1 MRLLLMRSNP
11 YESRTIAFAHAPP
24 LAAKNPFPFLSAGPL
39 TGAIVGLAHA
49 TASAVAWNWYGQP
62 DFLFRSGAT
71 VLAVAVMLAVG
82 GATFGLA
89 YGCVLMLFT
98 RLSKRNVQPTV
109 HIVAACVTSFIL
121 GFAAAVYAFER
132 HSIIS
137 PFLVAFSTAAIAFLV
152 ATLSSVPY
160 ADSSVA
166 EDGG

>member
-1 MRLLLMRSNP
+1 
-11 YESRTIAFAHAPP
+11 
-24 LAAKNPFPFLSAGPL
+24 
-39 TGAIVGLAHA
+39 
-49 TASAVAWNWYGQP
+49 
-62 DFLFRSGAT
+62 
-71 VLAVAVMLAVG
+71 MLAVG

-132 HSIIS
+132 HSIVS
-137 PFLVAFSTAAIAFLV
+137 PFLVAFATAAIAFLV

-160 ADSSVA
+160 ADTSVA
-166 EDGG
+166 KDGG